1 MTPDDDIIRLARRLV
16 DRLTDWAALQTPI
29 ERQPSIRAYYESKGP
44 IYRQLSQRLLMA
56 RKNGLR
62 QEDAVRWSIAELR
75 KTVSERASTDEAR
88 QQYENWFTT
97 RSTMLRGVT
106 SQFWRFA
113 EENEV
118 LSSSQPFVVT
128 RELIAEYL
136 RVPLSVEADPAKRTA
151 GNLAAVDVLSSGR
164 PLGERERR
172 VLAGYTG
179 WGGLSI
185 ERIADRLPP
194 KWTPEP
200 SALIHE
206 YYTPPLLCLELARVL
221 RRYVEALAKTNGK
234 VIALEPSAG
243 IGRFVHALS
252 GAGYENVEW
261 TAVEYSPISAAIL
274 AAMRPDIRV
283 VQGSFESFVTKE
295 EESLL
300 GQVHLVVSNPP
311 YGERGATTSEDPNP
325 DYQDRKAYVYFL
337 RRCLDALAAL
347 GYGVF
352 LIPYGF
358 LTGQNG
364 EMTALRKR
372 VLKRHHL
379 MAAFRLPSSLFPG
392 ANIVTDLILFQSRG
406 GELAEVDK
414 DDAAI
419 VEGRYFELFPSH
431 LLGTELR
438 SDDAEAQQR
447 LGKKPRFGYEV
458 MGVFQKLPDFE
469 PRPLC
474 ATCAPAVITPPKS
487 VQSSQVAEYLLPAEI
502 QTAILVGKRVA
513 KFLALVASTDESRIE
528 LAQRQ
533 HSELLTAL
541 MEIRALWSGSP
552 RKDRTLVGHAKSR
565 KDIVSL
571 LSAFTDEGEIIP
583 QIRERPR
590 YQPRYRGSGDDV
602 SAQAL
607 FLYRSERGVTIASLM
622 QFRRSLGQ
630 ESHPVTLRAALIAA
644 RWAMDGEHW
653 LPEQDYYS
661 GFLWPRFDRAKKL
674 AEESAGDI
682 ADALGDK
689 AIAASQAARL
699 LDAIGPVTLSVIE
712 PDPRLPWIPLYV
724 LRPWITQYTEIEC
737 PALERRNY
745 YLAPTGV
752 PAEELLKHTTPPSHR
767 TMFGFLNHDYQLFF
781 IPNAPKQ
788 VDGETGNE
796 ESDSSAQARAR
807 LEYEEKALASFRAF
821 LRGNAADAE
830 VVVEAYNRTYR
841 GYIEPTYTDW
851 KTPSR
856 WGSRVS
862 LRPHQES
869 GAARLL
875 WHQGGLLAFDVGV
888 GKTFTGI
895 ATVAKLREEG
905 KARRPVF
912 IVPNS
917 LLFQWLKGFQTAL
930 PDYRVLVIGA
940 ERYVGRSG
948 ALVSRT
954 DKPEERAAKWR
965 MFQAGGADV
974 VILSY
979 TTFAKVGVRR
989 QSRAGFAWASP
1000 AMRKMFGL
1008 QARNAA
1014 ADADDTDA
1022 AGKKKKRKAPK
1033 QASQSQL
1040 EKRLGAQMRGMTKE
1054 ELDTVSEEI
1063 AREEER
1069 EREADRRRILEIIA
1083 SLANVSEREQ
1093 AVIQNRIER
1102 WAGLEEANEEHDGV
1116 FWEDLGIDALF
1127 VDEAQNF
1134 KNLWPVH
1141 RGTEKLPKYLG
1152 GIETSSQR
1160 ALDFAIR
1167 AHLVRQKNG
1176 GSGVYL
1182 LSATPAKNSPLEYF
1196 SLLSLV
1202 DGDAWAR
1209 LGITDTSDFIARYL
1223 KIERKLVLDTDL
1235 AEVSREVVTGFR
1247 NIQELK
1253 DILFRFS
1260 EFRTAQEVGL
1270 LLPKSVPQTIKVPM
1284 GKEQEEVHQRL
1295 LNKYRYLIADRS
1307 AGARHQA
1314 LGSLMQMSL
1323 VSLHPALYTQRPKE
1337 GWNKSNWNRVTEISS
1352 PKLEYIASEVMKK
1365 RLCGH
1370 IIFGEPVGFH
1380 YWMRELLV
1388 QKGAPRERI
1397 AILNAEEAP
1406 TALRRQVIAEK
1417 FNGTPAI
1424 LDEHGNVEM
1433 EAIPPEYDV
1442 VIANSVAYE
1451 GIDLHIRTCIV
1462 HHGDLPWEPATLQQR
1477 NGRAVRQGNTQAVI
1491 GINYYISQGSIDA
1504 ARLTIILGKLTWMK
1518 DIFAGSERETNN
1530 PAAGSE
1536 LSQDEL
1542 VAFLYSPEELS
1553 TLRAQMAQKREIED
1567 RRAARRR
1574 AWTLIKRIYEHQGT
1588 KGKSAVELGQD
1599 DHATRELLKQLREIP
1614 TQTWPWHGTLVKA
1627 VLDGFACAFFDLVW
1641 RTQSGWEAAGEER
1654 VVTVALWER
1663 AVFVSGGDGPQVRF
1677 QVGVVGA
1684 DYVSIRMAESIEWVR
1699 IDQQSLHTDYPLMTS
1714 LHAALRHATPDQF
1727 GPQRWPA
1734 TVDKLA
1740 TEQRLTEALDRLT
1753 PTVDPLGPLGMQNA
1767 PDAWRQM
1774 VWDSWGER
1782 ILSSLERTFLVPRE
1796 SGPALALPAFDLG
1809 PKHPPP
1815 IPFTERGFA
1824 RFVDRAKQSGDK
1836 WSELNQL
1843 SKDWFQR
1850 PFPKGVLG
1858 KDQTENA
1865 KGQDG
1870 QRAAAGTA
1878 MVKAGNGELVSVE
1891 APWIKGG
1898 LAVTRVPGS
1907 EPARWSLT
1915 HSATGLALAHFLT
1928 TETAQ
1933 RFAEWALTLPMDWT
1947 KSEEQVR
1954 EQMRTVG
1961 YRGFKKTAEWI
1972 ATWGDPAFARPK
1984 TQLPAVPQ
1992 IQRYFEESD

>member
-1 MTPDDDIIRLARRLV
+1 VKPDDEIIGLARRLL
-16 DRLTDWAALQTPI
+16 DRLTDWSALRAPI
-29 ERQPSIRAYYESKGP
+29 ERQPTIRAYYEAKAP
-44 IYRQLSQRLLMA
+44 IFRQLAQRLLLA

-62 QEDAVRWSIAELR
+62 REDAVWWSIAKLQE
-75 KTVSERASTDEAR
+75 TVRERASTDEAR
-88 QQYENWFTT
+88 QEYENWFTK

-106 SQFWRFA
+106 SEFWRFA
-113 EENEV
+113 EEIEAV
-118 LSSSQPFVVT
+118 SSSQPFVVT

-151 GNLAAVDVLSSGR
+151 GNLAAVEVLSSGR

-172 VLAGYTG
+172 ALAGYTG

-185 ERIADRLPP
+185 ERIADRLPQ

-252 GAGYENVEW
+252 GPGYENVEW

-300 GQVHLVVSNPP
+300 GQLHLVVSNPP

-414 DDAAI
+414 DDEAI
-419 VEGRYFELFPSH
+419 VEGRYLELFPSH
-431 LLGTELR
+431 LLGTEVR

-447 LGKKPRFGYEV
+447 TGKKPRFGYEV

-474 ATCAPAVITPPKS
+474 ATCAPSVITPPKS
-487 VQSSQVAEYLLPAEI
+487 VQPSQVAEYLLPAEI
-502 QTAILVGKRVA
+502 QTAISVGKRVA
-513 KFLALVASTDESRIE
+513 KYLALVASTDENKIE

-533 HSELLTAL
+533 HSELL
-541 MEIRALWSGSP
+541 RALLDTSALWLGSP
-552 RKDRTLVGHAKSR
+552 RKARKLVEHAKSR

-571 LSAFTDEGEIIP
+571 LSAFTDEGDIIP
-583 QIRERPR
+583 QILERPR
-590 YQPRYRGSGDDV
+590 YQPRYQGTGDDV
-602 SAQAL
+602 PAQAL
-607 FLYRSERGVTIASLM
+607 FLYRTERGVTTASLT

-630 ESHPVTLRAALIAA
+630 DSESTLLRAKLLAA
-644 RWAMDGEHW
+644 RWALDGDHW

-661 GFLWPRFDRAKKL
+661 GFLWPRYDRAIQL
-674 AEESAGDI
+674 AESPKEPR
-682 ADALGDK
+682 DK
-689 AIAASQAARL
+689 DIAASQAARL

-712 PDPRLPWIPLYV
+712 PDPRLPWIPLHV
-724 LRPWITQYTEIEC
+724 LQPWITDYTGIEC

-745 YLAPTGV
+745 YLAPKGV
-752 PAEELLKHTTPPSHR
+752 PTEELLKHTTPPPHR
-767 TMFGFLNHDYQLFF
+767 TMFGFLNHDYQLFQ
-781 IPNAPKQ
+781 IENAPKQ
-788 VDGETGNE
+788 VDGETGKE

-807 LEYEEKALASFRAF
+807 LEYEEKALTSFRTF
-821 LRGNAADAE
+821 LRGNPADAE

-851 KTPSR
+851 KNPSR
-856 WGSRVS
+856 WGSRVV
-862 LRPHQES
+862 LKPHQES

-888 GKTFTGI
+888 GKTYTGI

-905 KARRPVF
+905 RARRPV
-912 IVPNS
+912 IVVPNS
-917 LLFQWLKGFQTAL
+917 LLFQWNKGFQTAL

-954 DKPEERAAKWR
+954 DSAEERAAKWR

-974 VILSY
+974 VIVSY

-989 QSRAGFAWASP
+989 QSRAGFAWGSP
-1000 AMRKMFGL
+1000 AMLKMFGL

-1033 QASQSQL
+1033 KATQSQL
-1040 EKRLGAQMRGMTKE
+1040 EKRLGAQMRGMTQE
-1054 ELDTVSEEI
+1054 ELETVSEEI

-1083 SLANVSEREQ
+1083 SLASVSEREQ

-1102 WAGLEEANEEHDGV
+1102 WASLEEANEDHDGV

-1152 GIETSSQR
+1152 GIESPSQR

-1235 AEVSREVVTGFR
+1235 AEVWREVVTGFR
-1247 NIQELK
+1247 NLLELK

-1270 LLPKSVPQTIKVPM
+1270 LLPKSDPQTIKVPM
-1284 GKEQEEVHQRL
+1284 GTEQAKVHEGL
-1295 LNKYRYLIADRS
+1295 LNTYRYLITDRS
-1307 AGARHQA
+1307 AGARNQA

-1323 VSLHPALYTQRPKE
+1323 VSLHPALHTQRPKE
-1337 GWNKSNWNRVTEISS
+1337 GWSKSNWNRVTEISS

-1365 RLCGH
+1365 RRCGH

-1388 QKGAPRERI
+1388 QKGVPRERI

-1424 LDEHGNVEM
+1424 LDEQGNVEM

-1491 GINYYISQGSIDA
+1491 GIYYYISQGSIDA

-1518 DIFAGSERETNN
+1518 DIFAGAERETNN

-1542 VAFLYSPEELS
+1542 VAFLYSETELS

-1574 AWTLIKRIYEHQGT
+1574 AWTLIKRIYEHHGT

-1614 TQTWPWHGTLVKA
+1614 SQTWPWHSTLLKA
-1627 VLDGFACAFFDLVW
+1627 VLDGMACAFFDLVW
-1641 RTQSGWEAAGEER
+1641 RTQSGWEEAGEER

-1663 AVFVSGGDGPQVRF
+1663 AVFVSSGDGPQVRF
-1677 QVGVVGA
+1677 QVGVVGP

-1699 IDQQSLHTDYPLMTS
+1699 IDQQSLHTDYQYCVIHL
-1714 LHAALRHATPDQF
+1714 
-1727 GPQRWPA
+1727 
-1734 TVDKLA
+1734 
-1740 TEQRLTEALDRLT
+1740 
-1753 PTVDPLGPLGMQNA
+1753 
-1767 PDAWRQM
+1767 
-1774 VWDSWGER
+1774 
-1782 ILSSLERTFLVPRE
+1782 
-1796 SGPALALPAFDLG
+1796 
-1809 PKHPPP
+1809 
-1815 IPFTERGFA
+1815 
-1824 RFVDRAKQSGDK
+1824 
-1836 WSELNQL
+1836 
-1843 SKDWFQR
+1843 
-1850 PFPKGVLG
+1850 
-1858 KDQTENA
+1858 
-1865 KGQDG
+1865 
-1870 QRAAAGTA
+1870 
-1878 MVKAGNGELVSVE
+1878 
-1891 APWIKGG
+1891 
-1898 LAVTRVPGS
+1898 
-1907 EPARWSLT
+1907 
-1915 HSATGLALAHFLT
+1915 
-1928 TETAQ
+1928 
-1933 RFAEWALTLPMDWT
+1933 
-1947 KSEEQVR
+1947 
-1954 EQMRTVG
+1954 
-1961 YRGFKKTAEWI
+1961 
-1972 ATWGDPAFARPK
+1972 
-1984 TQLPAVPQ
+1984 
-1992 IQRYFEESD
+1992 